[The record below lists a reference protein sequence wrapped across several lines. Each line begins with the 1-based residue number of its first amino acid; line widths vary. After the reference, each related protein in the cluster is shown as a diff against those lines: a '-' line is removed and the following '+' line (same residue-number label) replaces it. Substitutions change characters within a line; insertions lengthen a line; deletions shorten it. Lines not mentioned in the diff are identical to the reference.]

1 MRFDE
6 AGISKSHSSALRGLK
21 QETIE
26 IADFDAH
33 RLLRRTLALTS
44 AEIEKIDLE
53 LAAEAGLLKRRRYE
67 WPAVVPDEYAPAVD
81 V

>member
-6 AGISKSHSSALRGLK
+6 AKILKSHSPALKGLK
-21 QETIE
+21 QETTE

-53 LAAEAGLLKRRRYE
+53 LAAEAGLLKRRRNE

>member
-6 AGISKSHSSALRGLK
+6 ANTLKSHSSALKDLK
-21 QETIE
+21 QEITE

-33 RLLRRTLALTS
+33 RLLRKTLALTS

-53 LAAEAGLLKRRRYE
+53 LAAEAGLLERRKPNGQLYGKLARRSSL
-67 WPAVVPDEYAPAVD
+67 
-81 V
+81 